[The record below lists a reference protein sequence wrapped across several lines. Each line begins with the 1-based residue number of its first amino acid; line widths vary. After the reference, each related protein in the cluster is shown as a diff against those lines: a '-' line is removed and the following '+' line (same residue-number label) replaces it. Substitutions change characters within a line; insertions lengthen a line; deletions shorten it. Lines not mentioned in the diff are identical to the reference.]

1 MINIMKQKKSNK
13 KNSNVFA
20 EEGFKVMICDGLQ
33 TICSRTFLNV
43 TQAHDSALRII
54 NHQKKLM
61 GDSMTAYAMVFDH
74 KKMLYYFD

>member
-1 MINIMKQKKSNK
+1 MKQKKSNK

-33 TICSRTFLNV
+33 TICSSTFQDV
-43 TQAHDSALRII
+43 TKAHDSALRII

>member
-1 MINIMKQKKSNK
+1 MKQKKSNK

-33 TICSRTFLNV
+33 TICSSTFQDV
-43 TQAHDSALRII
+43 TKAHDSALRII

-74 KKMLYYFD
+74 KKILYYFD

>member
-1 MINIMKQKKSNK
+1 MKQKKSNK

-20 EEGFKVMICDGLQ
+20 EKGFKVMICDGLQ
-33 TICSRTFLNV
+33 TICSSTFSDVN
-43 TQAHDSALRII
+43 QAHDSALRII
-54 NHQKKLM
+54 NHQKKIM

>member
-1 MINIMKQKKSNK
+1 MKQKKSNK

-33 TICSRTFLNV
+33 TICSSTFPDV

-54 NHQKKLM
+54 NHQKKIM

>member
-1 MINIMKQKKSNK
+1 MKQKKSNK

-33 TICSRTFLNV
+33 TICSSTFQDV
-43 TQAHDSALRII
+43 TKARDSAIRII

>member
-1 MINIMKQKKSNK
+1 MKQKKSNK

-33 TICSRTFLNV
+33 TICSSTFQDV
-43 TQAHDSALRII
+43 TKAHDSALRII
-54 NHQKKLM
+54 NHQKKLI

>member
-1 MINIMKQKKSNK
+1 MKQKKSKNK

-33 TICSRTFLNV
+33 TLCSHTFPDV

-54 NHQKKLM
+54 NHQKKIM